1 MMESLA
7 FNIMARID
15 DLLYVDDAT
24 KQRAAAETAS
34 LYDQTRFNGTIPK
47 QKRILPSPFSLQRSS
62 STSPFRFPSFYSLV
76 RSPRGRAHAL
86 LNQSDLRARIDGAL
100 EKLTF

>member
-24 KQRAAAETAS
+24 KQRAAAETTS

-62 STSPFRFPSFYSLV
+62 STSPFRIPSFYSLV